1 MDWSVSPTVQDVPG
15 IVGRGIDN
23 YRKSILPLSGMAV
36 VVIGLYG
43 GARLTAQRFVD
54 SGDLGV
60 AFAIDAIG
68 LIVASIIALPWF
80 KLALAIESEE
90 PYGMDSPG
98 SLQWGSMVV
107 ASLFFWGGVL
117 LGIRYMVG
125 IPSIFVLIW
134 YGFFGFAVAAGVKPG
149 LTALGH
155 SVRLGQG
162 RRWIVAMMA
171 FVLGFINL
179 LGALPIGAGINVL
192 TVVAAVLL
200 LIVTTNVSMGAGAHL
215 FHWLDVSEEI

>member
-1 MDWSVSPTVQDVPG
+1 
-15 IVGRGIDN
+15 
-23 YRKSILPLSGMAV
+23 
-36 VVIGLYG
+36 
-43 GARLTAQRFVD
+43 
-54 SGDLGV
+54 
-60 AFAIDAIG
+60 
-68 LIVASIIALPWF
+68 
-80 KLALAIESEE
+80 LALAIEREE
-90 PYGMDSPG
+90 PDGMDSPG
-98 SLQWGSMVV
+98 SLEWGSMAV

-117 LGIRYMVG
+117 LGLRYMVG
-125 IPSIFVLIW
+125 IPSIFILIW

-162 RRWIVAMMA
+162 RRWIVAILA

-179 LGALPIGAGINVL
+179 LGALPIGAGVNVL

-215 FHWLDVSEEI
+215 FRWLEASEET